1 MQCNILFSVVIKDLE
16 LSTVYNLR
24 LMLADIN
31 TFLPE
36 EAAAHRDEAGAAAAR
51 WRGPEL

>member
-1 MQCNILFSVVIKDLE
+1 MQCNCNILFSVVI
-16 LSTVYNLR
+16 STVYNLR
-24 LMLADIN
+24 LMMADIN
-31 TFLPE
+31 TFPPE